1 VYPAGGG
8 NEVPAEAIEIP
19 PTVTK
24 RAAIRERN
32 KFHPDKTIFTANIYN
47 SNRKISVSI
56 QCNANIFTGKQIGA
70 SSATLGAGYLNFEES
85 NILMPTS
92 NNIVANTGRRIL
104 SGTRGAKWLNPQHYI
119 ADVLAR
125 IADHPARRI
134 AELLPWNWQPADATR
149 AAA

>member
-32 KFHPDKTIFTANIYN
+32 KFHPDETIFTAKICS

-56 QCNANIFTGKQIGA
+56 QCNANIFSGKQIGA
-70 SSATLGAGYLNFEES
+70 GSATLGS
-85 NILMPTS
+85 
-92 NNIVANTGRRIL
+92 RR
-104 SGTRGAKWLNPQHYI
+104 
-119 ADVLAR
+119 
-125 IADHPARRI
+125 
-134 AELLPWNWQPADATR
+134 
-149 AAA
+149 